1 MLAFDESEWLR
12 LLFMLSDTQTWLN
25 EMEKDLFMKLPLG
38 EKKKLF
44 RKTYYINAQSFAHII
59 ERHYHKIA
67 RHIGAGKFIV
77 SVPDILYWLRTA
89 ADQPATP
96 LIGTVNFIRELNTG
110 TEIGFDK
117 SGNMTTIITVI
128 TDAAGS
134 IKTAFHGYHKDR
146 PAIPVALDKS
156 LQEK

>member
-1 MLAFDESEWLR
+1 MLSFEESDWLK
-12 LLFMLSDTQTWLN
+12 LLVMLSDMQTWIN

-67 RHIGAGKFIV
+67 RHLGAGKFIV
-77 SVPDILYWLRTA
+77 SVPDILYWLRSA

-96 LIGTVNFIRELNTG
+96 LARTNNFIRE
-110 TEIGFDK
+110 
-117 SGNMTTIITVI
+117 
-128 TDAAGS
+128 
-134 IKTAFHGYHKDR
+134 
-146 PAIPVALDKS
+146 
-156 LQEK
+156 